1 MNRRGCP
8 WKWLAL
14 CVVISIVALGTAN
27 AGLFGLGKGK
37 KQSRKAPRYSLV
49 VFPFD
54 NGTDTTVPDSYGG
67 YVAADVRTML
77 TGKSEYIPYLYTD
90 RLPSIRGPRNEQSLK
105 AQDIDPP
112 FADDKSKPLKI
123 AQVIG
128 SDYYLVGSI
137 EEITVDTAKKVAT
150 VTLKADVFNTKNGRL
165 VRTCLVSGHTPETV
179 KTSEA
184 EDLRDIAKGA
194 AVTRLIAEI
203 TADESSAGAAPAACG

>member
-1 MNRRGCP
+1 MNGRGCP

-14 CVVISIVALGTAN
+14 CVVISIVAVGTAN

-37 KQSRKAPRYSLV
+37 KHAGKASRYSLV

-67 YVAADVRTML
+67 YVASDVRTML

-90 RLPSIRGPRNEQSLK
+90 RLPSVQRAKEEQSLK
-105 AQDIDPP
+105 PSDVNPP
-112 FADDKSKPLKI
+112 FADDKLKPLKI

-150 VTLKADVFNTKNGRL
+150 VTLKADVFDTRNGRL
-165 VRTCLVSGHTPETV
+165 VRTCLVSGRTPETV
-179 KTSEA
+179 KTSESGGSQRHC
-184 EDLRDIAKGA
+184 ERRRCYQTHSGNNS
-194 AVTRLIAEI
+194 R
-203 TADESSAGAAPAACG
+203 